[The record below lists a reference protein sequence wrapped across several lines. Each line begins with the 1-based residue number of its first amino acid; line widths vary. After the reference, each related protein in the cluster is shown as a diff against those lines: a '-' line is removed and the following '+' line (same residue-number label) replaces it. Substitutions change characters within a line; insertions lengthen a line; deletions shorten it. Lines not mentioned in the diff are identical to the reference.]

1 MSTDVVFHWP
11 ITARETE
18 LHAVENSLAHGS
30 GAILVGGPGVGKSLL
45 LATALERASDQGR
58 TVLSVGG
65 ASWNSGARAKGY
77 ASLGECLE
85 SVEPSTLDGTAADRP
100 VVGIDDAHLVDA
112 ASGHRLHRLVAA
124 GRLSVLATSRK
135 DAPAPAGIDKLW
147 VDRLIDHV
155 EVAPFDSAALGD
167 VLRARLGG
175 HTDATT
181 LERLWAA
188 THGNALMLRELID
201 HAVED
206 GSLRCVNG
214 TWVWEGLTERPGRRL
229 SEVIRL
235 GLRDLSHDELELVNM
250 LAVAEPLEIDIAAAS
265 GLAHAAESLDLR
277 GIVTV
282 ERNGTRVDL
291 RLSVP
296 LSRVVVASRMSGLTA
311 QRLRRQVADAVER
324 TGARRP
330 EDVLRIVSLRIEA
343 GLVPEREQLLTAAR
357 TAIRRRNFALA
368 ERLCLLALRDTP
380 TEDSAPYGPVPDSVE
395 YGAVLCRVVSYAA
408 QRSDSPTDCV
418 RAALLLGRV
427 LIGKGCHQ
435 EAEAVLRTALGSGVE
450 VPRAEFITAVHTRV
464 INLAWRLQR
473 VQAAGAVLDGAV
485 ATVGPE
491 HAGILHGSR
500 AMIAVMSDQLQDAVD
515 IGETVLRAGDAG
527 IAVTQT
533 LVPVVAFARTELGD
547 PAGALEMLNR
557 YRDVSF
563 DWDTD
568 ALVLL
573 DALAARCSWLAGN
586 LKDAADTL
594 DAPRRYDSADRWPVL
609 LQTVVAR
616 SRLLRL
622 LGEPERAVALLR
634 QAIAVETG
642 HEWPAT
648 RAWPLAQLAGA
659 LAESGQHAEA
669 LRTLVE
675 ARSMQGEVVSHPIAD
690 DEIAYDRALVLAHT
704 GDRSGAASCALEL
717 AERAEAGGR
726 AVTAVMALH
735 LAARIKENASYR
747 FRARAQQL
755 AAQCTGGVMRVMAD
769 HIQAL
774 ADADG
779 NALTKVSRQFREM
792 DALPLAAEAAAQAA
806 RAHRAAGQRRKGREA
821 SAASQDLLRA
831 CAGTLPPWMVTETR
845 RDSDIAPLT
854 PREREVAALAATG
867 MSNRDIAHRLVV
879 SVRTVENHLHRIYH
893 KLGITARNALRRGLE
908 QAAAQSDGVR
918 MSPMQLLR
926 AHEPERTAASDAD
939 HGGRRTRKPGKLRLA
954 DRTAS

>member
-1 MSTDVVFHWP
+1 MSSDVVYHWP
-11 ITARETE
+11 ITAREAE
-18 LHAVENSLAHGS
+18 LHAVENSLGHSS

-45 LATALERASDQGR
+45 LSTALERAADEGR
-58 TVLSVGG
+58 TILSVGG

-77 ASLGECLE
+77 ASLAECLE
-85 SVEPSTLDGTAADRP
+85 SVEPSTLGGSASDRP
-100 VVGIDDAHLVDA
+100 VVGIDDAHLVDD
-112 ASGHRLHRLVAA
+112 ASGQRLHRLVAA

-155 EVAPFDSAALGD
+155 EVLPFDSAALGD
-167 VLRARLGG
+167 VLRVRLGG
-175 HTDATT
+175 HTDAST

-201 HAVED
+201 HALED
-206 GSLRCVNG
+206 ESLHCVDG

-229 SEVIRL
+229 TEVIRL
-235 GLRDLSHDELELVNM
+235 GLRDLGHDELELVNM
-250 LAVAEPLEIDIAAAS
+250 LAVAEPLEIDIAAAA

-282 ERNGTRVDL
+282 ERSGHRVEL
-291 RLSVP
+291 RLAVP
-296 LSRVVVASRMSGLTA
+296 LSRVVVASRMSDLTA
-311 QRLRRQVADAVER
+311 HRLRRQVADAVER

-330 EDVLRIVSLRIEA
+330 EDILRVVSLRIEA

-357 TAIRRRNFALA
+357 TAIRRRDFALA
-368 ERLCLLALRDTP
+368 ERLCMLALKDSPSQDT
-380 TEDSAPYGPVPDSVE
+380 SPYGPVPDSAE
-395 YGAVLCRVVSYAA
+395 YGTVLCRVVTYAA
-408 QRSDSPTDCV
+408 QRSDSPGDCI

-427 LIGKGCHQ
+427 LIGKGCHE
-435 EAEAVLRTALGSGVE
+435 EAEAVLATALDSGVE
-450 VPRAEFITAVHTRV
+450 VPQPEFITAVHNRV
-464 INLAWRLQR
+464 INLAWRLRR
-473 VQAAGAVLDGAV
+473 VADAGEVLDAAV
-485 ATVGPE
+485 TAVGPE
-491 HAGILHGSR
+491 HAGVLHGSR
-500 AMIAVMSDQLQDAVD
+500 AMIAVMSDHLQDAVD
-515 IGETVLRAGDAG
+515 IGETVLRTEPGP
-527 IAVTQT
+527 AVTQA

-547 PAGALEMLNR
+547 PTGAMELLNR
-557 YRDVSF
+557 YRDVSY

-568 ALVLL
+568 VLVLL
-573 DALAARCSWLAGN
+573 DALAARCSCLAGN
-586 LKDAADTL
+586 LRDAADTL
-594 DAPRRYDSADRWPVL
+594 DTPRRYDSTDRWPVL

-659 LAESGQHAEA
+659 LAEAGQHDEA

-675 ARSMQGEVVSHPIAD
+675 ARSVQGDAVSHPIAD

-704 GDRSGAASCALEL
+704 GDRSGAVSGALEL
-717 AERAEAGGR
+717 AGRASAGGR
-726 AVTAVMALH
+726 NVTAVMALH
-735 LAARIKENASYR
+735 LAARIKENGSYR
-747 FRARAQQL
+747 FRAQAQQL
-755 AAQCTGGVMRVMAD
+755 AAQCDAGVVQVMAE

-779 NALTKVSRQFREM
+779 NALTKVSRQFRDM

-821 SAASQDLLRA
+821 WAACQELLRG
-831 CAGTLPPWMVTETR
+831 CAGALPPWMVSENR
-845 RDSDIAPLT
+845 RENEFAPLT

-918 MSPMQLLR
+918 MVPMQR
-926 AHEPERTAASDAD
+926 HRSHDAERTPASDAD
-939 HGGRRTRKPGKLRLA
+939 HGRRTRKSGGLRFA
-954 DRTAS
+954 NHPAS

>member
-1 MSTDVVFHWP
+1 MSTDIVFHWP

-18 LHAVENSLAHGS
+18 LRAAAKSLARGS
-30 GAILVGGPGVGKSLL
+30 GAILVGAPGVGKSLL
-45 LATALERASDQGR
+45 LATALERAADEGR

-65 ASWNSGARAKGY
+65 ASWSSGARAKGY

-85 SVEPSTLDGTAADRP
+85 SVEPSTLGGAASDRP
-100 VVGIDDAHLVDA
+100 VVGIDDAHLVDT
-112 ASGHRLHRLVAA
+112 ASSHRLHRLVAA
-124 GRLSVLATSRK
+124 GRLSVLATSRR
-135 DAPAPAGIDKLW
+135 DASAPAGIDKLW

-155 EVAPFDSAALGD
+155 EVTPFDSAALGD

-175 HTDATT
+175 HTDAST

-201 HAVED
+201 HALDDE
-206 GSLRCVNG
+206 SLHCVDG
-214 TWVWEGLTERPGRRL
+214 TWVWKGLTERPGRRL

-235 GLRDLSHDELELVNM
+235 GLRDLSQGELELVNM
-250 LAVAEPLEIDIAAAS
+250 LAVAEPLEIDIAAES
-265 GLAHAAESLDLR
+265 GLARAAESLDLR

-282 ERNGTRVDL
+282 ERSGTRVDL
-291 RLSVP
+291 RLAVP
-296 LSRVVVASRMSGLTA
+296 LSRVVIASRMSDLTA
-311 QRLRRQVADAVER
+311 HRLRRQVADAVER

-330 EDVLRIVSLRIEA
+330 EDILRIVSLRIEA

-357 TAIRRRNFALA
+357 TAIRRRNFPLA

-380 TEDSAPYGPVPDSVE
+380 TEGSAPYGPVPDSAE
-395 YGAVLCRVVSYAA
+395 YGAVLCRMVWYAA

-418 RAALLLGRV
+418 RAALLLGSV
-427 LIGKGCHQ
+427 LIGKGHHH
-435 EAEAVLRTALGSGVE
+435 EAEAVLGTALDSGVA
-450 VPRAEFITAVHTRV
+450 VPQAEYISAVHTRV

-473 VQAAGAVLDGAV
+473 VHDAGAVLEGAIT
-485 ATVGPE
+485 AVGPD
-491 HAGILHGSR
+491 HAGVLHGSR
-500 AMIAVMSDQLQDAVD
+500 AVIAMMSNQLQVAVD
-515 IGETVLRAGDAG
+515 IGESVLSGGGAGL
-527 IAVTQT
+527 AVTQS

-547 PAGALEMLNR
+547 FAGALEMLNH
-557 YRDVSF
+557 YRDISF

-568 ALVLL
+568 AVVLL
-573 DALAARCSWLAGN
+573 DALAARCSYLTGN

-594 DAPRRYDSADRWPVL
+594 NTRRRYDSTDRWPVL

-616 SRLLRL
+616 SRLLRM
-622 LGEPERAVALLR
+622 LGKPERAVALLR
-634 QAIAVETG
+634 QAVAVDTA

-659 LAESGQHAEA
+659 LAESGQHEEA

-675 ARSMQGEVVSHPIAD
+675 ARSVQGDSVSHPIAD

-704 GDRSGAASCALEL
+704 GDRSGAASGALEL
-717 AERAEAGGR
+717 AERAAAGGR
-726 AVTAVMALH
+726 TVTAVMALH
-735 LAARIKENASYR
+735 LAARIKENSSYR
-747 FRARAQQL
+747 FQAQAQQL
-755 AAQCTGGVMRVMAD
+755 AAQCGSGLVRAMAD

-779 NALTKVSRQFREM
+779 NALSKVSRQFREM
-792 DALPLAAEAAAQAA
+792 NALPLAAEAAAQAA

-821 SAASQDLLRA
+821 WAACQDLLRG
-831 CAGTLPPWMVTETR
+831 CAVTLPPWMVSESR
-845 RDSDIAPLT
+845 RESDIAALT

-893 KLGITARNALRRGLE
+893 KLGITARNALHRGPE
-908 QAAAQSDGVR
+908 QATHPDGGR
-918 MSPMQLLR
+918 LLPLQMIR
-926 AHEPERTAASDAD
+926 THEPQRPPGAETDHGNRRSRTA
-939 HGGRRTRKPGKLRLA
+939 GELRLA
-954 DRTAS
+954 DRTIS